1 MQNSCAALSALNHA
15 NAVTMSSREIA
26 DLTGK
31 RHDNVMRDIRKMLTE
46 LYPDGGSSDRRT
58 PNDADQYHRGDRTQ
72 YKFLTQGTINSF
84 MSFGESLFLFTY
96 TDPQNNQLYPEYRLP
111 KRETLVLIAG
121 YNIALR
127 ARIIDRLQELED
139 AAALSIQ
146 QTKKQDT
153 IHAELL
159 LAETAARML
168 NISSSGKLGMLK
180 TIQSIHGLPNILP
193 SYAIDAPSDA
203 VDGSSRPTFS
213 ATELLRRFEV
223 SISAKAFN
231 MLLENNGLIK
241 RATRP
246 STKAPEKQKEFWVI
260 TGKGLM
266 YGKNVVD
273 HRCPRET
280 QPHWFESRFNEL
292 LKTVGLSGKAAA

>member
-1 MQNSCAALSALNHA
+1 MTTSPIVTAALNRSSL
-15 NAVTMSSREIA
+15 TMSSREIA

-31 RHDNVMRDIRKMLTE
+31 EHQHVRRDIRAMMESLKLDVSNFGRIYFDSMNREQTEYLLDQDLTMTLVMGYSTE
-46 LYPDGGSSDRRT
+46 LR
-58 PNDADQYHRGDRTQ
+58 
-72 YKFLTQGTINSF
+72 YKVAV
-84 MSFGESLFLFTY
+84 
-96 TDPQNNQLYPEYRLP
+96 RW
-111 KRETLVLIAG
+111 R
-121 YNIALR
+121 
-127 ARIIDRLQELED
+127 ELEQGI
-139 AAALSIQ
+139 ASPILSP
-146 QTKKQDT
+146 KNHES

-213 ATELLRRFEV
+213 ATELLRRFDV

-231 MLLENNGLIK
+231 VLLENNGLIK

>member
-1 MQNSCAALSALNHA
+1 
-15 NAVTMSSREIA
+15 
-26 DLTGK
+26 
-31 RHDNVMRDIRKMLTE
+31 
-46 LYPDGGSSDRRT
+46 
-58 PNDADQYHRGDRTQ
+58 
-72 YKFLTQGTINSF
+72 
-84 MSFGESLFLFTY
+84 
-96 TDPQNNQLYPEYRLP
+96 
-111 KRETLVLIAG
+111 
-121 YNIALR
+121 
-127 ARIIDRLQELED
+127 
-139 AAALSIQ
+139 
-146 QTKKQDT
+146 
-153 IHAELL
+153 
-159 LAETAARML
+159 ML